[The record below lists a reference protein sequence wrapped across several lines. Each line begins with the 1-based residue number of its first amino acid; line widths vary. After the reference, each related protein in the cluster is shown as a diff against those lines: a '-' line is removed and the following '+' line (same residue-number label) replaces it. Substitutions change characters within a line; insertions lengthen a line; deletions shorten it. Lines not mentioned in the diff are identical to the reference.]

1 MTFDKSIENVE
12 IRIDFDS
19 VEVDSIVF
27 KYQITRSSFG
37 LFVNLSKRRKLSKR
51 RNLSK
56 TIETSKSIEK
66 YRNLSKRRK
75 ISKDD
80 KYVKNFQMTIKLKG
94 GD

>member
-27 KYQITRSSFG
+27 KYQITRFSFG
-37 LFVNLSKRRKLSKR
+37 LFENLSKSIETSKNIEIYRNVEKYGNLSKR

-56 TIETSKSIEK
+56 HI
-66 YRNLSKRRK
+66 KR
-75 ISKDD
+75 
-80 KYVKNFQMTIKLKG
+80 
-94 GD
+94 

>member
-37 LFVNLSKRRKLSKR
+37 LFVNLSKS
-51 RNLSK
+51 
-56 TIETSKSIEK
+56 IETSKSIEK

-80 KYVKNFQMTIKLKG
+80 KYVKNFQMAIKLFDEMKTL
-94 GD
+94 

>member
-37 LFVNLSKRRKLSKR
+37 LFVNLSKS
-51 RNLSK
+51 
-56 TIETSKSIEK
+56 IETSKSIEK

-80 KYVKNFQMTIKLKG
+80 KYVKNFQMAIKLFDEMKTI
-94 GD
+94 

>member
-37 LFVNLSKRRKLSKR
+37 LFVNLSKS
-51 RNLSK
+51 
-56 TIETSKSIEK
+56 IETSKSIEN
-66 YRNLSKRRK
+66 YRNVEIYRK
-75 ISKDD
+75 ISKSIETS
-80 KYVKNFQMTIKLKG
+80 KNIER
-94 GD
+94 

>member
-37 LFVNLSKRRKLSKR
+37 LFVNLSKS
-51 RNLSK
+51 
-56 TIETSKSIEK
+56 IETSKSIEK

-80 KYVKNFQMTIKLKG
+80 KYVKKFQMAIKLFDEMKTI
-94 GD
+94 